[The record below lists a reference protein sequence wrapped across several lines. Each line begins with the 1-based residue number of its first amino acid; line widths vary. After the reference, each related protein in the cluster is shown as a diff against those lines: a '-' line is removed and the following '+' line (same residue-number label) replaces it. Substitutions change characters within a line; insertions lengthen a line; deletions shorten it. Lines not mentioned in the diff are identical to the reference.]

1 MRRLRI
7 SLGLMAAASATALAM
22 GIAPAHADED
32 PPPPDPC
39 APLGCLPD
47 DRVPID
53 PGPGG
58 GELPPL
64 RPPG

>member
-7 SLGLMAAASATALAM
+7 GLALAAAASAAALSM
-22 GIAPAHADED
+22 GVAPAHADD

-39 APLGCLPD
+39 APFGCLPD

-53 PGPGG
+53 PGDGR
-58 GELPPL
+58 GEPPIL